1 MRRLHKYLKQ
11 YQRQDFIVLF
21 LIACLGLGFRLYP
34 GKDHFLWVYDHAR
47 DAYRSRSIITEKNVA
62 LVGPQTDY
70 PGLNHGPLSY
80 YFFAPFYFLSH
91 GDPNLPGLAMILL
104 NLSGMIPVFLLTEV
118 LFRKRSLSYMATLF
132 YAISYY
138 VVEYGRWIFNFSL
151 SLPLLGWSYYFL
163 WQTIHQKK
171 YPAWTGLTLALAIQG
186 ELYLLYLIPF
196 YYAFFLTNK
205 ASRTVW
211 LRFHLGLLLGGFT
224 FILAEIKFRFLGT
237 KTFLIDFLGGHK
249 EIIDAPVAVNNYL
262 SHMGETV
269 KHTIGGLSY
278 PMGLLIFV
286 CLLGW
291 MWTHYSGFNKH
302 IKQAVTFLVVLLL
315 SHSVLFTFHAPL
327 KVFLNF
333 SIVIPLLIL
342 AAFAIY
348 HLWEK
353 KQKIIAATLFAL
365 FVFFAAYQLHTNTVR
380 QTPFEGFNFVQSY
393 ELFSQKLEIVDAMYE
408 LAGTDQ
414 PFSMSVLGTPFGVQ
428 TVWASVFEQHHR
440 RHNLPL
446 PVWYGERALGYPN
459 DQFFPK
465 VDELTPNHILI
476 IESSQFLISDHT
488 KDSFMED
495 QNRLSTLEKEVILYD
510 YRIQLRHP
518 KSTMIQSQSNL

>member
-1 MRRLHKYLKQ
+1 MKRLRKYLQQ
-11 YQRQDFIVLF
+11 YHRRDYILLL
-21 LIACLGLGFRLYP
+21 LILCVGLAFRLYP

-47 DAYRSRSIITEKNVA
+47 DAYRSRSVIAEKNIVI
-62 LVGPQTDY
+62 VGPQTDY

-80 YFFAPFYFLSH
+80 YFFAPFYYLSQ

-104 NLSGMIPVFLLTEV
+104 NLSGVIPIFLLTES
-118 LFRKRSLSYMATLF
+118 LFRKRSLSFLASFF

-138 VVEYGRWIFNFSL
+138 VVEYARWIFNFSL
-151 SLPLLGWSYYFL
+151 SLPLLGWSYYFV
-163 WQTIHQKK
+163 WQTIKKQK
-171 YPAWTGLTLALAIQG
+171 YPVWAGLTLALAIQG

-196 YYAFFLTNK
+196 YYFFFLQNK
-205 ASRTVW
+205 VSRTVW
-211 LRFHLGLLLGGFT
+211 LRFHLGLLIGGFT
-224 FILAEIKFRFLGT
+224 FVLAEIKFHFLGT
-237 KTFLIDFLGGHK
+237 KTFIVDFLGGHK
-249 EIIDAPVAVNNYL
+249 EIIDAPVAVSNYL

-269 KHTIGGLSY
+269 KHTVGGLSY
-278 PMGLLIFV
+278 PMGLLIFI

-291 MWTHYSGFNKH
+291 VWSRYSSFNKQVKH
-302 IKQAVTFLVVLLL
+302 SVLFLVILVL

-342 AAFAIY
+342 TAFAIY
-348 HLWEK
+348 HTWE
-353 KQKIIAATLFAL
+353 KQKIIAGTLFTL
-365 FVFFAAYQLHTNTVR
+365 FVFFAAYQLHSNTVR

-393 ELFSQKLEIVDAMYE
+393 ELFSQKMEIVDAMYE
-408 LAGTDQ
+408 LAGIDQ

-440 RHNLPL
+440 RDNLPL

-465 VDELTPNHILI
+465 VDELAPSHILV
-476 IESSQFLISDHT
+476 IESSQFLISDHI

-495 QNRLSTLEKEVILYD
+495 QDRLSVLDKEIVIYD

-518 KSTMIQSQSNL
+518 KSSVIQSQSNL